1 MKKGRGLKPHIL
13 YNFHPKRF
21 GYLLRTVIRY
31 GVTYS
36 VFLVNNMAPRLSD
49 RYPASL
55 LYQSV
60 KLVILHVKYRF
71 VYTYKNSIYL
81 YTYKIN

>member
-1 MKKGRGLKPHIL
+1 
-13 YNFHPKRF
+13 
-21 GYLLRTVIRY
+21 V
-31 GVTYS
+31 
-36 VFLVNNMAPRLSD
+36 APRLSD

-71 VYTYKNSIYL
+71 VYTYKISIYL
-81 YTYKIN
+81 YTHKIN